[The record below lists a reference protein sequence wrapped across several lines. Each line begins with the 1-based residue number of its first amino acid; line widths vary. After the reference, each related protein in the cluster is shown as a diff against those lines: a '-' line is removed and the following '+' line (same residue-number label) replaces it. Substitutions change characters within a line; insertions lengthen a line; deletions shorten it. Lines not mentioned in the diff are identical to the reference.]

1 MIDPSSIRIVY
12 TIERKPPDVNQGIR
26 HSVQR
31 SNRVRLKADAVVLL
45 DRIAAAHG
53 AEMSDKMQLQ
63 IAEMRM
69 RLAPPTGVKAPIV
82 HTRFTK

>member
-1 MIDPSSIRIVY
+1 MS
-12 TIERKPPDVNQGIR
+12 GGR
-26 HSVQR
+26 HATQR

-45 DRIAAAHG
+45 DRIAA
-53 AEMSDKMQLQ
+53 QLMEDGNDYARLMMQ

-82 HTRFTK
+82 RTGYTKAGR